1 MSTVFNNYSL
11 SNDEI
16 EKILGDFRNE
26 IKRAS
31 KLNGEINEDC
41 EQKIM
46 IGIYKK
52 LSRNRKN

>member
-16 EKILGDFRNE
+16 EKILGDFKNE

-31 KLNGEINEDC
+31 KLNG
-41 EQKIM
+41 
-46 IGIYKK
+46 
-52 LSRNRKN
+52 